1 MTDPLS
7 LAAIAIAQSSP
18 PAELP
23 PPATPTV
30 DLQRSQRVQAEKER
44 LDQILRQMRQQVKP
58 EARPPLESTAP
69 VPPVTNPVQSLQ
81 PRSGSQLFAQRRA
94 ALQAG
99 QVHTRLARDE
109 FYPAWASA
117 MQSPTRQQWRS
128 LLVQEANQVRNA
140 QEPIGILL
148 GDSLSLWFPSDRL
161 PPTRLWLNQAISGEN
176 TGDILHRL
184 STFGQTRPQIV
195 YLMAGVNDLKQ
206 GATDQ
211 RILQNLRLIVQR
223 LRQQHPQTR
232 VVVQSI
238 LPPRSLPISS
248 QRIARLNQQL
258 RTLARQQGAYYLDVS
273 ARMVDPEGYLRA
285 DLTTDGLHLNAN
297 GYAVWQ
303 QVLHQSEQ
311 YLVSQSSR

>member
-7 LAAIAIAQSSP
+7 LAAIAIAQSSS

-23 PPATPTV
+23 TPATV
-30 DLQRSQRVQAEKER
+30 DTQRSQRVKAEKAR
-44 LDQILRQMRQQVKP
+44 LDQLLREMRQNVKP
-58 EARPPLESTAP
+58 ETRPALESTAP
-69 VPPVTNPVQSLQ
+69 APAIASPDQPLQ

-94 ALQAG
+94 ALLAG
-99 QVHTRLARDE
+99 QVHTRLARDQ

-117 MQSPTRQQWRS
+117 MPVPTRQQWRS
-128 LLVQEANQVRNA
+128 LLVQEANQVRNTD
-140 QEPIGILL
+140 EPVGILL

-176 TGDILHRL
+176 TGDILRRL

-206 GATDQ
+206 GASDQ

-232 VVVQSI
+232 IVVQSI
-238 LPPRSLPISS
+238 LPPRSLPIAS

-258 RTLARQQGAYYLDVS
+258 RTLARQQGADYLDVS
-273 ARMVDPEGYLRA
+273 ARMVDPDGYLRA

-303 QVLHQSEQ
+303 QVLHQAE
-311 YLVSQSSR
+311 SQLASR